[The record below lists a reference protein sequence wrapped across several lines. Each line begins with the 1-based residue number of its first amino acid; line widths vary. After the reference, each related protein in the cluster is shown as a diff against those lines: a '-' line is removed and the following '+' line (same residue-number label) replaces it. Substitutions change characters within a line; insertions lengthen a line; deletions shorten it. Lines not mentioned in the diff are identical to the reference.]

1 AVKTQPRE
9 KRPKDWLLLK
19 SRRHLQRRNGLHL
32 GATNQTWIPHLYKE
46 LGRVVAMEDNPPPNE
61 RQQQSSDSSRANE
74 PVCRICYRRSDTEQ
88 GALIAPCSCKGSIGL
103 THQSCME
110 RWLRERNTE
119 QCDVCLHRLKVLRKP
134 QIFAEVDRSACVI
147 FFNSAVRMRGEV
159 GEVAGPVGPSNSIC
173 SDASVALQCIDK
185 RTRVPGSSVLGSCQV
200 VEIQLDDGRHVDG
213 HFAEDANS

>member
-1 AVKTQPRE
+1 
-9 KRPKDWLLLK
+9 
-19 SRRHLQRRNGLHL
+19 
-32 GATNQTWIPHLYKE
+32 
-46 LGRVVAMEDNPPPNE
+46 MEDNPPPNE

-134 QIFAEVDRSACVI
+134 QVRSGSNRELKARNTEVQSA
-147 FFNSAVRMRGEV
+147 N
-159 GEVAGPVGPSNSIC
+159 
-173 SDASVALQCIDK
+173 ASMDK
-185 RTRVPGSSVLGSCQV
+185 K
-200 VEIQLDDGRHVDG
+200 
-213 HFAEDANS
+213 A